1 MTLEEHNTIISN
13 LLSLTDNN
21 TEIQS
26 LALQLQ
32 DDYRTVN
39 ANEEKNKQMIED
51 LKNERDKYAKL
62 NNELWLRQMTN
73 KEENEPNEEKTEPPK
88 KRNFEDL
95 NFD

>member
-21 TEIQS
+21 TEIQR

-39 ANEEKNKQMIED
+39 ANEEKNKQIIED
-51 LKNERDKYAKL
+51 LKNERDKYTKL

-73 KEENEPNEEKTEPPK
+73 KEENELNEQKTEPPK

>member
-1 MTLEEHNTIISN
+1 MTLEEHNNIITN

-21 TEIQS
+21 TEVQA

-32 DDYRTVN
+32 DDYRTIN
-39 ANEEKNKQMIED
+39 ANEEKNKQLIQD
-51 LKNERDKYAKL
+51 LTNERDKYAKL

-73 KEENEPNEEKTEPPK
+73 KEENEPNEPKTEPPK
-88 KRNFEDL
+88 KRSFEEL

>member
-73 KEENEPNEEKTEPPK
+73 KEENEPNEQKIEPPK

>member
-73 KEENEPNEEKTEPPK
+73 KEENDLNEQKKEPTK